1 MYDVY
6 NIMLF
11 AETALYFAAVDGNL
25 EVLSGLDEN
34 DKIVKEG
41 LTRLNKGMTVKPII
55 EQLCIIFAFWILKD
69 QC

>member
-1 MYDVY
+1 MKIKKFIYKVLEDNKIEKIEIVTG
-6 NIMLF
+6 IRK
-11 AETALYFAAVDGNL
+11 DGNL

-55 EQLCIIFAFWILKD
+55 E
-69 QC
+69 

>member
-1 MYDVY
+1 MKIKKKFIYKVLEDNKIEKIEIVTG
-6 NIMLF
+6 IRK
-11 AETALYFAAVDGNL
+11 DGNL

-55 EQLCIIFAFWILKD
+55 E
-69 QC
+69 